1 MHRFNTSA
9 HSDQSALG
17 RTVAIWR
24 KWCDWKGVNVSTRA
38 LRQPQ
43 VGPLH
48 TRLRVREIYP
58 GSEKASPGRAAPAE
72 IEEADNVLVSRTDAL
87 RGARGAIMAIGIEI
101 TAAVCLYGI
110 WQLWHIFR

>member
-1 MHRFNTSA
+1 M
-9 HSDQSALG
+9 
-17 RTVAIWR
+17 
-24 KWCDWKGVNVSTRA
+24 STRA
-38 LRQPQ
+38 LTQPQ

-48 TRLRVREIYP
+48 TPSRLREIYP

-72 IEEADNVLVSRTDAL
+72 IEEADNVYVSNTDAL